1 VPIAI
6 VYLVACYENK
16 AENNYIIASPINKV
30 SIYQKKK
37 NPLSFEAFFSCL
49 SNVTSN
55 ASVVAATVVIIVT
68 LFRLIEKEKSSNRSR
83 DVLRVLRVVS
93 SSNQSITTNF
103 NGNQLT
109 HVCMKENDSIFHFFS
124 FVYLSIFFHSL

>member
-1 VPIAI
+1 VPVAI

-30 SIYQKKK
+30 SIYQKK

-83 DVLRVLRVVS
+83 DV
-93 SSNQSITTNF
+93 
-103 NGNQLT
+103 
-109 HVCMKENDSIFHFFS
+109 
-124 FVYLSIFFHSL
+124 